1 MTTTTIVMDESRRE
15 ALLSQADVEY
25 EDSNVRIELEIPD
38 GPAYEDEERSVFF
51 SRLGGKPCWLSEPI
65 ATDSLCCQLCSAN
78 LYLLLQME
86 LPITGINAG
95 KLKGIDRVVYVFG
108 CNSRLCTESPDAALK
123 SIRAFMQL
131 RKPKN
136 FSVSKLT
143 KKEPTSGLWDT
154 LMGGDEFC
162 GLDSN
167 DDVNNVNDD
176 DVAYNM
182 TEEDE
187 VINSTFD
194 SEYPVSFKSIALKSI
209 QEQYKPRDAKR
220 NSSKAGRKSE
230 NNDFDLKELAKD
242 LLNEKDLDDKDVI
255 GEAYERM
262 DVLGYEK
269 TFKEFHRRVS
279 THPRQCVRISPSPL
293 LFEDVSKEI
302 IKNTPIPCCTCHN
315 ATFEVQLM
323 PAILSFLSC
332 NEDVYLGHI
341 AKEKR
346 GLHPLFGDGME
357 WGTIIVM
364 GCRNCQCKIL
374 DDQTNIS
381 TMTFELGSIVQI
393 EREIF
398 K

>member
-1 MTTTTIVMDESRRE
+1 M
-15 ALLSQADVEY
+15 SQADVEY

-38 GPAYEDEERSVFF
+38 GPAYEDEEKIVFF

-65 ATDSLCCQLCSAN
+65 PADSLCCQLCSAN
-78 LYLLLQME
+78 LYLILQME

-136 FSVSKLT
+136 FSVSKPT
-143 KKEPTSGLWDT
+143 KKESTSGLWDT
-154 LMGGDEFC
+154 LMGGDGFG
-162 GLDSN
+162 GLDG
-167 DDVNNVNDD
+167 NDD
-176 DVAYNM
+176 DDDSDNT
-182 TEEDE
+182 TEDDE

-194 SEYPVSFKSIALKSI
+194 LEYPVSFKSIALKSI

-220 NSSKAGRKSE
+220 IFPKTGRKSE

-293 LFEDVSKEI
+293 LFEDVSKES
-302 IKNTPIPCCTCHN
+302 IKNTPMQCCSCHN

-364 GCRNCQCKIL
+364 GCRNCQSKIL
-374 DDQTNIS
+374 DQTNIN